1 MHSLVVGS
9 PFAFFNQ
16 SINIVCISSGV
27 TGGTSFRFFALGCPF
42 VTEGPPLAESSALR
56 LLPLLLLTFCP
67 LATGLVG
74 RLPASGLDARL
85 LVGLLPL
92 LTLEN
97 AFGALGLVALLA
109 TIEWPP
115 KLLGDAAG
123 DVARELLTSD

>member
-9 PFAFFNQ
+9 PFAFFSQ

-27 TGGTSFRFFALGCPF
+27 TGATSLRFFVLGCPF
-42 VTEGPPLAESSALR
+42 VPEEPAFAESSALR
-56 LLPLLLLTFCP
+56 LLLLLLLTFCP

-92 LTLEN
+92 LALEN
-97 AFGALGLVALLA
+97 GLGAFGLVARLA

-115 KLLGDAAG
+115 KLGDATG
-123 DVARELLTSD
+123 DVARELLPSD